1 MRKNSSLAV
10 VASLVALGFIV
21 WATSTKNGG
30 MAPSIN
36 HAIDPHEFMTNAKG
50 LATARIDDHA
60 FVFP

>member
-50 LATARIDDHA
+50 LASA
-60 FVFP
+60 